1 MLSSVTP
8 ETGKESS
15 TWHCMVDNI
24 QKTLIVAN
32 RVNYHF
38 LMVESAMPICS
49 GLTSELE
56 ENHQRAT
63 LPEIPFAGAWASQS
77 PHLSLG
83 GSRHFG
89 LKLLEE
95 LLEFEPTASATDK
108 NLWWAAGSARRRS
121 PTSPQVST
129 VRSPE
134 FRFTRARRRSPTSP
148 PLSTVRSPVFRLAR
162 HRYPHSGLGNP
173 FSFSISRAHISQNQ
187 PSGRR
192 QTSRPSERA
201 GSSK

>member
-1 MLSSVTP
+1 
-8 ETGKESS
+8 
-15 TWHCMVDNI
+15 
-24 QKTLIVAN
+24 
-32 RVNYHF
+32 
-38 LMVESAMPICS
+38 MPICS

-162 HRYPHSGLGNP
+162 LRPRSAQVSDLAAAVDRQVSGIPIGQTPLPALGSGQP
-173 FSFSISRAHISQNQ
+173 VQFFDQSR
-187 PSGRR
+187 
-192 QTSRPSERA
+192 TY
-201 GSSK
+201 